1 MTPRTQPTSYI
12 SMTEL
17 RPDRVRI
24 SSSEIQQNTDIGI
37 QGPIRHH
44 Y

>member
-1 MTPRTQPTSYI
+1 MTPRTQPTTYI

-17 RPDRVRI
+17 RHDRVRI
-24 SSSEIQQNTDIGI
+24 SSSEIQQNTDVDI
-37 QGPIRHH
+37 QGSIRHH